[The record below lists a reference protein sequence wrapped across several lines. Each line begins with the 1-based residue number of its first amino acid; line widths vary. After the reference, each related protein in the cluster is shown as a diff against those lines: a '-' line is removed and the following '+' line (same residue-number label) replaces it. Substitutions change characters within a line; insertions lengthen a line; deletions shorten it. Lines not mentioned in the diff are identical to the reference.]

1 MRRLPGCRRPRR
13 RPPRASS
20 RRRRREP
27 RVPITRPIKTVR
39 PVSTSSEG
47 TQRPASP
54 RYRASSP
61 SSVARL
67 PPSRSMARLQD
78 KIVLITGAAGAVG
91 RAVAAAVKREGG
103 SVIAT
108 DLAGQAGIDHALD
121 VTAEEAWQGV
131 LAAVDRRHGR
141 LDGLVNSAGIVHLG
155 TVEDTDYATWR
166 RVLAVNLDGTFL
178 GCRHALPL
186 LKRSGGAIVN
196 LSSISGIVGGHNL
209 AAYNASKGGVR
220 LLTKSVALYGARLKP
235 PVRCNSIH
243 PAFLEGPMVE
253 DILAQTGRPD
263 IARGQLARDIPL
275 GRLGEPAEVAELCVY
290 LLSDESRFVTGAEFA
305 IDGGLT
311 AR

>member
-1 MRRLPGCRRPRR
+1 
-13 RPPRASS
+13 
-20 RRRRREP
+20 
-27 RVPITRPIKTVR
+27 
-39 PVSTSSEG
+39 
-47 TQRPASP
+47 
-54 RYRASSP
+54 
-61 SSVARL
+61 
-67 PPSRSMARLQD
+67 MARLQD

-91 RAVAAAVKREGG
+91 RAVAAAIKREGG
-103 SVIAT
+103 NVIAT
-108 DLAGQAGIDHALD
+108 DLAGQAGIDHVLD
-121 VTAEEAWQGV
+121 VTAESDWQNA

-220 LLTKSVALYGARLKP
+220 LLTKSVALHGARLKP
-235 PVRCNSIH
+235 PVRCNSVH

-263 IARGQLARDIPL
+263 VARGQLARDIPL